1 MNNERRKEFL
11 NIPNYISFG
20 RIASVPLIVI
30 LMMFINDAN
39 GMTVWNSF
47 WSFISALVYGIASFS
62 DVIDGFLARR
72 MKLVGNFGKFFD
84 PVADKLLNLAAM
96 IMLIPL
102 ARIPAWFVILI
113 LVREVMITMLRGVAA
128 HENVIIQASKWGK
141 YKNAFGSF
149 GISFL
154 ILHYPFLGVNWILI
168 GWVLLIVSAIFCI
181 GSGAHYVWK
190 FVQEIAKLDA
200 AKASEAVNG

>member
-1 MNNERRKEFL
+1 MDPMRRKEFL
-11 NIPNYISFG
+11 NLPNYISLA
-20 RIASVPLIVI
+20 RILSVPLIVV
-30 LMMFINDAN
+30 MMMMINDNVPARQ
-39 GMTVWNSF
+39 TFNSLI
-47 WSFISALVYGIASFS
+47 SFLCALFYGIASFT

-72 MKLVGNFGKFFD
+72 RNIEGSFGKFFD

-102 ARIPAWFVILI
+102 GRMPAWFVILI

-128 HENVIIQASKWGK
+128 NEQIVIQASKWGK

-149 GISFL
+149 GIAFL
-154 ILHYPFLGVNWILI
+154 ILHYPHFGVHWLLV
-168 GWVLLIVSAIFCI
+168 GWVLIIVSAVFSI

-190 FVQEIAKLDA
+190 FVQKIAQL
-200 AKASEAVNG
+200 EGRTPV